1 MHYPDQSIAKPNG
14 WTTDEERQQRE
25 SVRGFSNAFQRLRH
39 I

>member
-14 WTTDEERQQRE
+14 WTADGQRQHRE
-25 SVRGFSNAFQRLRH
+25 SVRDFWNAFQRLRH